1 MPSCST
7 WRRHFT
13 GASHKTLRLVQV
25 MKELPDV
32 YAPPHIDLIRG
43 PCFQPVGTAYGL
55 RWSSEAHFAE
65 GEQRILD
72 LAVCVSQVNT
82 GASSTKSIVSTATF
96 LMRLRG
102 RSLLPALHSRVAVGC
117 SRM

>member
-32 YAPPHIDLIRG
+32 YAPPHIDLNSRALFSANRDSIW
-43 PCFQPVGTAYGL
+43 TAL
-55 RWSSEAHFAE
+55 
-65 GEQRILD
+65 EQ
-72 LAVCVSQVNT
+72 
-82 GASSTKSIVSTATF
+82 
-96 LMRLRG
+96 
-102 RSLLPALHSRVAVGC
+102 
-117 SRM
+117 